1 MSTAHIIGVFLT
13 LGMVLAASIWSI
25 RKVKDGRDFTM
36 GGARAGSLLVA
47 GSIVGTLVGGS
58 STIGTAQLAHQ
69 FGHSALW
76 FTLGGSIGCLV
87 LGVFFARPLRRS
99 GKETIQQII
108 TGEYGEIA
116 GLCSAILGTIGI
128 FLNVVAQLLSSMVLL
143 ESMFVI
149 PPLICAL
156 VSAGIMACYVLFGG
170 VQGIGLVGTIKMAL
184 LYVIV
189 IVCGSLAL
197 SLSGGLSQMAAALP
211 RQQYFNL
218 FARGFGVDAGA
229 GVSLVLGVLST
240 QTYAQAV
247 LSAKSDKAAIRGS
260 LLSALL
266 IPPIGLGGVYIGMY
280 MKLYHP
286 EIVPGQ
292 AFPQFIMMYTPGLF
306 AGVALATL
314 FIAVVGTGAGLSLGI
329 ASIFTNNL
337 YNRIYPNADS
347 QKHLLVSRVAI
358 ICVLL
363 LALLFT
369 VGDLQAV
376 ILQWGFMSMGLRAA
390 VVFLPMCGAMF
401 LSGKI
406 NSRCALAAI
415 ICGPLTVL
423 LGHMSPL
430 KCDPLFLGIAVG
442 FICMALSAVVKP
454 E

>member
-1 MSTAHIIGVFLT
+1 M
-13 LGMVLAASIWSI
+13 AASIWSI
-25 RKVKDGRDFTM
+25 RNVKDGRDFAM

-76 FTLGGSIGCLV
+76 FTLGGSIGCLI
-87 LGVFFARPLRRS
+87 LGVFFTRPLRRS

-128 FLNVVAQLLSSMVLL
+128 FLNVVAQLLSSMILL
-143 ESMFVI
+143 ESMFAI
-149 PPLICAL
+149 SPFICAL
-156 VSAGIMACYVLFGG
+156 ASASIMACYVLFGG
-170 VQGIGLVGTIKMAL
+170 VQGIGLVGTIKIAL

-189 IVCGSLAL
+189 MVCGSLAL

-218 FARGFGVDAGA
+218 FARGFGVDVGA

-266 IPPIGLGGVYIGMY
+266 IPPIGLGSVYIGMY

-286 EIVPGQ
+286 DVLPGQ
-292 AFPQFIMMYTPGLF
+292 AFPQFILMYTPDLF

-337 YNRIYPNADS
+337 YSRVYSNADS
-347 QKHLLVSRVAI
+347 KKHLLVSRVVI
-358 ICVLL
+358 IFVLL

-369 VGDLQAV
+369 VGGLQSV

-401 LSGKI
+401 FSGKI
-406 NSRCALAAI
+406 KPRFALAAI
-415 ICGPLTVL
+415 VCGPLTVL
-423 LGHMSPL
+423 FGQMLPFRW
-430 KCDPLFLGIAVG
+430 DPLFLGIAVG
-442 FICMALSAVVKP
+442 FMCMALSAIVKP
-454 E
+454 K